1 MCVLL
6 FYLLFIISLFLLKCY
21 ANINTM
27 FGLSINNQN
36 PKVLFVKKNSQFTQV
51 NLPDKAEDFENCK
64 TMVFKTLQH

>member
-6 FYLLFIISLFLLKCY
+6 FYLLFIISLFLLKFY

-36 PKVLFVKKNSQFTQV
+36 PKVLFVKKKQPIYASQ
-51 NLPDKAEDFENCK
+51 PAR
-64 TMVFKTLQH
+64 